1 MNGSAKGAA
10 VQTATT
16 VELRIAARAENVA
29 LARLALTGVAAV
41 AGLREDD
48 VADLKLAVSEVC
60 TNGVL
65 HAYADGRA
73 DGDQIVVIRYTV
85 SDDAVTV
92 EVLDSG
98 TGFDPDAALVELGS
112 HDSEGHLGLALA
124 RAVTDD
130 LEIETGDAGTKVTF
144 SKRR

>member
-1 MNGSAKGAA
+1 

-41 AGLREDD
+41 AGLRDED

-73 DGDQIVVIRYTV
+73 EAGDQIVVIRYTV

-98 TGFDPDAALVELGS
+98 IGFDPDAVLVELGS
-112 HDSEGHLGLALA
+112 HQVEGHLGLALA

>member
-1 MNGSAKGAA
+1 VNRPAKGAA

-41 AGLREDD
+41 AGLRDDD

-65 HAYADGRA
+65 HAYADRGEE
-73 DGDQIVVIRYTV
+73 GDPVVVIRYTV

-98 TGFDPDAALVELGS
+98 IGFDPQAALVELGS
-112 HDSEGHLGLALA
+112 HQPEGHLGLALA

>member
-1 MNGSAKGAA
+1 

-41 AGLREDD
+41 AGLGDDD

-65 HAYADGRA
+65 HAYADGSEE
-73 DGDQIVVIRYTV
+73 GDQIVVIRYTV
-85 SDDAVTV
+85 NDDAVTV
-92 EVLDSG
+92 EVADWG
-98 TGFDPDAALVELGS
+98 TGFDPGAVLAELGS
-112 HDSEGHLGLALA
+112 HQSEGHLGLALA

-130 LEIETGDAGTKVTF
+130 LEIETGDSGTKVTF